1 MHKECCLGSKFFH
14 MAHTIFENQA
24 ELEFSEENL
33 RKVKD
38 LKINTKKSLI
48 RSKAEIDIIA
58 VDIMA
63 KIWEESP
70 DIAEINKLIDKKFTL
85 KKESM
90 KEIVSVF
97 LSLKKMLSKEQLRK
111 LHGLCKADA
120 RSEEKEKSCC
130 G

>member
-14 MAHTIFENQA
+14 MAHTIFENHV
-24 ELEFSEENL
+24 ELGFSEENL

-38 LKINTKKSLI
+38 LKINIKKSLI
-48 RSKAEIDIIA
+48 RSTAEIDIIA

-63 KIWEESP
+63 KTWEDSP

-85 KKESM
+85 KKEAM
-90 KEIVSVF
+90 KELLNAF
-97 LSLKKMLSKEQLRK
+97 LSLKKMLSKEQLHK
-111 LHGLCKADA
+111 LHSICKANTNT
-120 RSEEKEKSCC
+120 EEKENICC

>member
-1 MHKECCLGSKFFH
+1 
-14 MAHTIFENQA
+14 MAHAIFENQA
-24 ELEFSEENL
+24 ELGFSEENL

-48 RSKAEIDIIA
+48 KSTAEIDIIA

-63 KIWEESP
+63 KMWEDSA
-70 DIAEINKLIDKKFTL
+70 DMAEISKLLDKKYTL

-90 KEIVSVF
+90 KELLSAFI
-97 LSLKKMLSKEQLRK
+97 SLKKMLSKEQLRK
-111 LHGLCKADA
+111 LHGICKANA
-120 RSEEKEKSCC
+120 RPEEKEKSCC

>member
-1 MHKECCLGSKFFH
+1 MHKKCLGSKFFH
-14 MAHTIFENQA
+14 MAHAIFENQA
-24 ELEFSEENL
+24 ELGFSEENL

-48 RSKAEIDIIA
+48 RSTAEIDIIA

-63 KIWEESP
+63 KMWEDSP
-70 DIAEINKLIDKKFTL
+70 DMAEINKLIDKKFTF

-90 KEIVSVF
+90 KELLSAF

-111 LHGLCKADA
+111 LHGLCKANA
-120 RSEEKEKSCC
+120 SAEEKEKSCC
-130 G
+130 V

>member
-1 MHKECCLGSKFFH
+1 MHKQCLGSKFFH
-14 MAHTIFENQA
+14 MAHSIFENQA
-24 ELEFSEENL
+24 ELGFSEENL
-33 RKVKD
+33 HKVKD

-48 RSKAEIDIIA
+48 RSTAEIDIIA

-63 KIWEESP
+63 KTWEDSP
-70 DIAEINKLIDKKFTL
+70 DMDEINKLIDIKFTL

-90 KEIVSVF
+90 KEILNAF

-111 LHGLCKADA
+111 LHGICKANK
-120 RSEEKEKSCC
+120 STEEKENSCR

>member
-1 MHKECCLGSKFFH
+1 MHKQCLSKKFFH
-14 MAHTIFENQA
+14 MAHAIFENQA
-24 ELEFSEENL
+24 ELGFSEENL

-48 RSKAEIDIIA
+48 KSTAEIDIIA

-63 KIWEESP
+63 KMWEDSA
-70 DIAEINKLIDKKFTL
+70 DMAEISKLLDKKYTL

-90 KEIVSVF
+90 KELLSAFI
-97 LSLKKMLSKEQLRK
+97 SLKKMLSKEQLRK
-111 LHGLCKADA
+111 LHGICKANA
-120 RSEEKEKSCC
+120 RPEEKEKSCC

>member
-14 MAHTIFENQA
+14 MAHTIFENHV
-24 ELEFSEENL
+24 ELGFSEESL
-33 RKVKD
+33 HKVKD

-48 RSKAEIDIIA
+48 RSTAEIDIVA

-63 KIWEESP
+63 KVWECSP
-70 DIAEINKLIDKKFTL
+70 DMTEINKLIDKKFTL

-90 KEIVSVF
+90 KEILSAF
-97 LSLKKMLSKEQLRK
+97 LSLKKMLSKEQLSK
-111 LHGLCKADA
+111 LHGICKANKS
-120 RSEEKEKSCC
+120 SEEKETSCR